1 MKRVT
6 LQSGKVVFYPRKI
19 FSYKSVIQSL
29 KGLLHQTGLQ
39 ELCEEW
45 RKRSIPEGVLTDVT
59 DGRIWK
65 EFKDFLKD
73 AGRYGLMLNFD
84 FFQPF
89 KHGKYSFGVF
99 YITLMNLPRSIRFKP
114 ENVIL
119 VGVVPPINSGSSL
132 NPFLKPLV
140 KDLQTLWN
148 VGVTIP
154 QPSSHKDIT
163 FKAALLCVACD
174 IPAARKVVGFFSHS
188 ANRGC
193 SKCLKIFPGG
203 FGNKNYGGFDRSQWV
218 DRTDE
223 DHKHK
228 CEALKTCN
236 TQEELNALQT
246 EYGIRLSALC
256 ELSYFS
262 AIRFTIIDPMHNLYL
277 GTAKR
282 MIELWLDLNIISE
295 KQLKDIQARVDSV
308 QTARDVGRLP
318 HCFGGFTF
326 FQRSILNVG
335 DILCW
340 LRIY

>member
-1 MKRVT
+1 MSALAAALPSSLYLLWRFLKIDRDNFVKYAVCPSCNSLYDIKDCIVSERGELKSKKCIFVRFLNHPQRWRKQCDEVLIKRVT

-29 KGLLHQTGLQ
+29 KGLLHQTGFQ

-45 RKRSIPEGVLTDVT
+45 RKLSIPEGVLTDVT
-59 DGRIWK
+59 DSRIWK
-65 EFKDFLKD
+65 ELKDFLKD

-89 KHGKYSFGVF
+89 KHGKYSVGVF

-119 VGVVPPINSGSSL
+119 VGVVPPMNSGSSL

-223 DHKHK
+223 DYKHK

-246 EYGIRLSALC
+246 EYWHSA
-256 ELSYFS
+256 FS
-262 AIRFTIIDPMHNLYL
+262 SL
-277 GTAKR
+277 
-282 MIELWLDLNIISE
+282 
-295 KQLKDIQARVDSV
+295 
-308 QTARDVGRLP
+308 
-318 HCFGGFTF
+318 
-326 FQRSILNVG
+326 
-335 DILCW
+335 
-340 LRIY
+340 